1 MSQATVTR
9 CVQVN
14 TTRCVVC
21 VWLALIT
28 ALSIAPFAVKSQLGT
43 KGHFHDLGHFSIF
56 LITGVLLCRTG
67 NSLLWKLARYVQVC
81 CIAAFLE
88 ALETAIYH
96 NRFEWRDVIVDAL
109 GAAAG
114 LAVTSVIPLIS
125 SGFRSGEVSAE
136 R

>member
-9 CVQVN
+9 CIQVT

-28 ALSIAPFAVKSQLGT
+28 ALSLAPFAVKSQLGT
-43 KGHFHDLGHFSIF
+43 MGHFHDLGHFSIF
-56 LITGVLLCRTG
+56 LMTALLLCWTG
-67 NSLLWKLARYVQVC
+67 DTVRWRLAGYVQVC
-81 CIAAFLE
+81 CIAVLLE
-88 ALETAIYH
+88 ALETAIYR
-96 NRFEWRDVIVDAL
+96 NRFEWRDVMVDAL

-114 LAVTSVIPLIS
+114 CAIASVIPLIS
-125 SGFRSGEVSAE
+125 PGFRNREVSAE